1 MHFATLCYNTGHVN
15 GVANLQKILLLTNQL
30 VNSIPFLMSIILQ
43 IALLMDEDQTWDCLE
58 ENA

>member
-43 IALLMDEDQTWDCLE
+43 IALLMDEDQT
-58 ENA
+58 